1 MAEKKNDR
9 KNPASTAVQAVEK
22 LVKGVGS
29 VIGVTPKAA
38 EKQQKLPN
46 RAKIFLS
53 IVNHDDE
60 KRLKEILDETSVA
73 LSFIFAGTGTAR
85 SAVLDYLGI
94 GGAEKS
100 VVLSLIPE
108 SDEETIMQELRSK
121 MSLYLVGRGI
131 SFTVPLSA
139 VSEIVANGL
148 TSAAAEKTI
157 DGSKIMKDEQRQY
170 DLIIAAVAA
179 NFVDD
184 AMEAARSAGA
194 AGGTI
199 VRGRSVNNEKAEQ
212 FIGISLMHERE
223 LLFILTTRERKL
235 AIMQALSEK
244 VGLKTEAGGVIF
256 SVPVDRTAGIAV
268 AAEAAAAQQ
277 SKEGQA

>member
-1 MAEKKNDR
+1 MEEKKVERRN
-9 KNPASTAVQAVEK
+9 AAGAAVEAVEK

-29 VIGVTPKAA
+29 VIGVTPKAG
-38 EKQQKLPN
+38 ERTQKLPN
-46 RAKIFLS
+46 RIKILIS

-60 KRLKEILDETSVA
+60 KRLKEILDDASVS
-73 LSFIFAGTGTAR
+73 LSYTFAGTGTAR
-85 SAVLDYLGI
+85 TAVLDYLGI
-94 GGAEKS
+94 GGTEKS

-108 SDEETIMQELRSK
+108 SDEENIMRELRTR

-131 SFTVPLSA
+131 SFTIPLSA

-148 TSAAAEKTI
+148 QSAATEKTI

-199 VRGRSVNNEKAEQ
+199 VRGRSVSNEKAEQ
-212 FIGISLMHERE
+212 FIGISLMHEQE
-223 LLFILTTRERKL
+223 LLFILSTRERKL

-268 AAEAAAAQQ
+268 AAEAQEA
-277 SKEGQA
+277 KEGQA

>member
-1 MAEKKNDR
+1 MAEKRNER
-9 KNPASTAVQAVEK
+9 KNPAATAAGAVEK

-29 VIGVTPKAA
+29 VIGVTPKTA
-38 EKQQKLPN
+38 EKQKLPN
-46 RAKIFLS
+46 RTKVLVS
-53 IVNHDDE
+53 IVNHDEE
-60 KRLKEILDETSVA
+60 KRLKEILDDTSVA
-73 LSFIFAGTGTAR
+73 LSFMFAGTGTAR

-94 GGAEKS
+94 GDTEKS
-100 VVLSLIPE
+100 VILSLIPE
-108 SDEETIMQELRSK
+108 SDEENIMRELRTR

-131 SFTVPLSA
+131 SFTIPLSA
-139 VSEIVANGL
+139 VSQIVSNGL
-148 TSAAAEKTI
+148 ESAAAEKTI
-157 DGSKIMKDEQRQY
+157 DGSNIMKDEQRQY

-184 AMEAARSAGA
+184 AMEAARTAGA

-199 VRGRSVNNEKAEQ
+199 VRGRAASNEKAEQ
-212 FIGISLMHERE
+212 FIGISLMQEQE

-256 SVPVDRTAGIAV
+256 SLPVDRTAGIAV
-268 AAEAAAAQQ
+268 AAEAQEAQ
-277 SKEGQA
+277 EGQA